1 MSHALRFADPSARP
15 SSVVLDGARYAC
27 EALLRCPSCGLVVAH
42 YRDPDARGVAPRAAH
57 GLDVDETVVEVEIL
71 GRTPK
76 RTRVRFLADNP
87 KGQRGDV
94 RLVAHDVVR
103 MPEAPD
109 A

>member
-1 MSHALRFADPSARP
+1 MKPHFCNARLFP
-15 SSVVLDGARYAC
+15 GECLNCLGKPR
-27 EALLRCPSCGLVVAH
+27 PTVAINSW
-42 YRDPDARGVAPRAAH
+42 AGQ
-57 GLDVDETVVEVEIL
+57 TVVEVEIL

>member
-57 GLDVDETVVEVEIL
+57 GLDVD
-71 GRTPK
+71 
-76 RTRVRFLADNP
+76 A
-87 KGQRGDV
+87 
-94 RLVAHDVVR
+94 LVAARRLPPCEVR
-103 MPEAPD
+103 A
-109 A
+109 